1 MIASAEQLAA
11 HVSKKAACEALLVP
25 RATFYRHMGDK
36 TLEAERPAPP
46 LALSA
51 DERQVV
57 IDILHSERFADHAPY
72 QVYAALLDEGQY
84 YCSIRTMYRILTAE
98 HGGVKERRK
107 HVQRPHYEKPELLA
121 TAPNQIWSWDI
132 TKLKGPV
139 KWTYFYL
146 YVILDIFSRYVV
158 GWMVAHR
165 EQDALAKR
173 LIEESCM
180 KQNIEPGQLT
190 VHADRGSSMKSKA
203 VAHLLSDLG
212 ITKTHSRPHVS
223 NDNPYSEAQ
232 FKTLKYCSQFPE
244 RFGSIEDARSFCQPF
259 FNWYNKE
266 HRHSAISLMTPE
278 QVHYGFADQIADQRS
293 EVLRAAF
300 LKRPERFKGKMPIPR
315 PLPEAVWIN
324 KPNFNN
330 DNDDTGDKRRW
341 GMAETEPLKSEVEV
355 MTCRSVVEPALNVG
369 AKDTDSFDTKKM
381 KTVSHFH

>member
-1 MIASAEQLAA
+1 MIASAGQLAT
-11 HVSKKAACEALLVP
+11 HVGKKAACEALSVP
-25 RATFYRHMGDK
+25 RATFYRHMVADK
-36 TLEAERPAPP
+36 TPEVERPAPP

-51 DERQVV
+51 DERQAV
-57 IDILHSERFADHAPY
+57 IDILHSERFVDHAPY

-84 YCSIRTMYRILTAE
+84 YCSIRTMYRILIAE

-107 HVQRPHYEKPELLA
+107 HAQRPHYEKPELLA

-132 TKLKGPV
+132 TKLKGPA

-165 EQDALAKR
+165 EKDALAKR
-173 LIEESCM
+173 LIEETSM

-232 FKTLKYCSQFPE
+232 FKTLKYCPQFPE
-244 RFGSIEDARSFCQPF
+244 RFGAIEDARAFCQPF

-266 HRHSAISLMTPE
+266 HHHSGIALMTPE
-278 QVHYGFADQIADQRS
+278 QVHYGYADQIANQRS

-300 LKRPERFKGKMPIPR
+300 LKHPERFKGKMLMHIT
-315 PLPEAVWIN
+315 
-324 KPNFNN
+324 PN
-330 DNDDTGDKRRW
+330 
-341 GMAETEPLKSEVEV
+341 
-355 MTCRSVVEPALNVG
+355 SVITNCFYV
-369 AKDTDSFDTKKM
+369 
-381 KTVSHFH
+381 